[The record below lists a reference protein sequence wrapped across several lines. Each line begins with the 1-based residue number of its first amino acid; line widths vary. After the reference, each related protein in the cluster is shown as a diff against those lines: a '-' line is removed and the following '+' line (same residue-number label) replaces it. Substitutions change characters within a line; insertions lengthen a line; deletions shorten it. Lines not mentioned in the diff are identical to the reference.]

1 MKSDALMQ
9 RHPLIAQL
17 AIVVTFLLMSGC
29 AAIRQTDEEV
39 AIRPPGHRFLTTPVF
54 NNDLANEHWQY
65 AWLSDASYKRAV
77 DGEAE
82 EICAATSPDEVL
94 VKQGWTRW
102 KDFPLPGDHLDS
114 AMRRSH
120 LRAEVWENAQRK
132 EIVVSFGGT
141 DSKNDWKSNLRWF
154 TFKVDDEYTLLVK
167 GFSPAFIDEMEKR
180 AQHQD
185 HEWLLHSKLISTG
198 HSLGGGLAQQFAYA
212 LPTRN
217 AHIKVAQVYAFDP
230 SPVTGFFSVDKAL
243 RDKNRQGLLIDRIY
257 ERGEILALLR
267 SFTSMFVKP
276 AAVDPRIRGV
286 RYSLLSQGNAI
297 TYHSMHD
304 FACHLQKAAGMGV
317 GDLL

>member
-1 MKSDALMQ
+1 
-9 RHPLIAQL
+9 
-17 AIVVTFLLMSGC
+17 
-29 AAIRQTDEEV
+29 
-39 AIRPPGHRFLTTPVF
+39 
-54 NNDLANEHWQY
+54 
-65 AWLSDASYKRAV
+65 
-77 DGEAE
+77 
-82 EICAATSPDEVL
+82 
-94 VKQGWTRW
+94 
-102 KDFPLPGDHLDS
+102 
-114 AMRRSH
+114 MRRSH

-317 GDLL
+317 ADLL